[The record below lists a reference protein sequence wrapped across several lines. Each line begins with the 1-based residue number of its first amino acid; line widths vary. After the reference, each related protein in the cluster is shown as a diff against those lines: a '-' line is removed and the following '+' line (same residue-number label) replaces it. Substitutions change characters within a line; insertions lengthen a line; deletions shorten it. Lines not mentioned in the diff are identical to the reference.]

1 VFWLYYGDSARYE
14 NTKNSIVYLWL
25 FGLLK
30 NDWIAVYDET
40 VCLIEGI
47 ILTEN
52 INLINEVYENCVSMI
67 VLLGWWEI

>member
-1 VFWLYYGDSARYE
+1 MTTLREIAQGTKK
-14 NTKNSIVYLWL
+14 TKNSIVYLWL

-30 NDWIAVYDET
+30 NDWITRYDEI
-40 VCLIEGI
+40 VCLIQGI
-47 ILTEN
+47 KLIEN